1 MVPCI
6 SGVSAVFAD
15 GLVPAFGA
23 RASAATISMMLPL
36 VHFIF

>member
-1 MVPCI
+1 MVLCI
-6 SGVSAVFAD
+6 SGVFAD
-15 GLVPAFGA
+15 DSVPAFIA